1 MPGRR
6 RAKVRPEK
14 LATFL
19 EVAYD
24 VVPNDQSWLR
34 AVVEAALVVWGR
46 GRASH
51 AAIYDASNI
60 AAVEIKNAE
69 FVGLSPPA
77 IDSIMRGLGQF
88 TPEFVTRTFRT
99 VLANG
104 VRDVA
109 YPEMKPMVD
118 ELGAFGFAD
127 AFSLN
132 GLDPTGKGVLIGMWS
147 PQMNDHSPG
156 ELALLR
162 RMSHHLGAAHRVR
175 RRLRES
181 QPASPTPDSTV
192 GAEAILDARRRIV
205 HAAGPARSKGAR
217 DELIATAAA
226 RDRDRAPR
234 TELDERLAW
243 GPLTRARW
251 TLVDSFER
259 GGARYVV
266 ARENQSSVRGLES
279 LTERERQAVA
289 YLAIGQSTK
298 ETAYALG
305 IADATVR
312 VLLGRAAAKLGV
324 RSRAALL
331 LHPEVSGLCPGG
343 GRG

>member
-1 MPGRR
+1 MPR

-24 VVPNDQSWLR
+24 VVPDDQSWLR
-34 AVVEAALVVWGR
+34 AVVEAALAVWGR
-46 GRASH
+46 GREAH
-51 AAIYDASNI
+51 AAIYDASNV
-60 AAVEIKNAE
+60 AAFEIKNAD

-77 IDSIMRGLGQF
+77 IDGIMRGLGQF
-88 TPEFVTRTFRT
+88 TPEFVARTFRT
-99 VLANG
+99 GLAG
-104 VRDVA
+104 GIREVA

-118 ELGAFGFAD
+118 EMGAFGFAD
-127 AFSLN
+127 EFSLN
-132 GLDPTGKGVLIGMWS
+132 GLDPEGKGVFIGMWS
-147 PQMNDHSPG
+147 HQMNDHSPG
-156 ELALLR
+156 EMTLLR
-162 RMSHHLGAAHRVR
+162 RMAHHLGAAHRVR

-181 QPASPTPDSTV
+181 QPASATPDSTV

-217 DELIATAAA
+217 DELIATAVA
-226 RDRDRAPR
+226 RDRERKPR
-234 TELDERLAW
+234 VDLGERLGW

-251 TLVDSFER
+251 TLIDTFER
-259 GGARYVV
+259 DGARYVV
-266 ARENQSSVRGLES
+266 ARENQSSVGGLES

-324 RSRAALL
+324 RSRSALL
-331 LHPEVSGLCPGG
+331 SHPEVMRLRPGG
-343 GRG
+343 GGG

>member
-1 MPGRR
+1 MSGRR
-6 RAKVRPEK
+6 RARVCPEK

-19 EVAYD
+19 EAAYD
-24 VVPNDQSWLR
+24 VVADDQRWLR
-34 AVVEAALVVWGR
+34 IVVEAALEVWGW
-46 GRASH
+46 GREAH
-51 AAIYDASNI
+51 AAIYDASNV
-60 AAVEIKNAE
+60 AAVEIKNVE

-77 IDSIMRGLGQF
+77 VDGIMRGLGQF
-88 TPEFVTRTFRT
+88 TPEFVTRTFRM

-104 VRDVA
+104 IREVA

-132 GLDPTGKGVLIGMWS
+132 GLDPGGRGVLIGMWS
-147 PQMNDHSPG
+147 YRMIELSPG

-162 RMSHHLGAAHRVR
+162 RMAHHLGAAHRVR

-181 QPASPTPDSTV
+181 QPASPRPDSTV

-217 DELIATAAA
+217 DELLATAAA
-226 RDRDRAPR
+226 RDRERAPN
-234 TELDERLAW
+234 LDPGQRLVW

-251 TLVDSFER
+251 TLVDSFESD
-259 GGARYVV
+259 GARYVV
-266 ARENQSSVRGLES
+266 ARENQSSVHGLEA

-324 RSRAALL
+324 RSRSALL
-331 LHPEVSGLCPGG
+331 AHPEVSGLCRGG

>member
-1 MPGRR
+1 MPR
-6 RAKVRPEK
+6 RARLHPEK

-24 VVPNDQSWLR
+24 VVPEDQRWLR
-34 AVVEAALVVWGR
+34 AVVEAALAVWGR
-46 GRASH
+46 GHASH

-60 AAVEIKNAE
+60 AAFEVKNAD

-77 IDSIMRGLGQF
+77 IDVIMRGTGQF
-88 TPEFVTRTFRT
+88 TPEFATRTFRT
-99 VLANG
+99 GLANG
-104 VRDVA
+104 IREVS

-118 ELGAFGFAD
+118 EMGGFGFAD
-127 AFSLN
+127 ELSLN
-132 GLDPTGKGVLIGMWS
+132 GLDPAGKGVFIGMWS
-147 PQMNDHSPG
+147 HQLNDHSPG
-156 ELALLR
+156 EMALLR
-162 RMSHHLGAAHRVR
+162 RMAHHLGAAHRVR

-181 QPASPTPDSTV
+181 QPATATPDSTV
-192 GAEAILDARRRIV
+192 GAEAILDARKRIV

-217 DELIATAAA
+217 DQLIAAAVA
-226 RDRDRAPR
+226 RDRERASR
-234 TELDERLAW
+234 VDLGERLGW

-251 TLVDSFER
+251 TLIDSFER
-259 GGARYVV
+259 DGARFVV
-266 ARENQSSVRGLES
+266 ARENQSTIGGLEA

-305 IADATVR
+305 IAAATVR
-312 VLLGRAAAKLGV
+312 VLLSRAAAKLGV
-324 RSRAALL
+324 RSRSALL
-331 LHPEVSGLCPGG
+331 SHPEVMRLRPG